1 MKKGAC
7 CNFFALCIKS
17 SECNSIECNSFE
29 KLIIKKKNGDVT
41 LNRAKD
47 YYENNKER
55 IRGQA
60 RDKYWNVSAEEK
72 DKKR

>member
-7 CNFFALCIKS
+7 CNFFVLCIKS
-17 SECNSIECNSFE
+17 SECNSIECNSVE

-60 RDKYWNVSAEEK
+60 RDKY
-72 DKKR
+72 